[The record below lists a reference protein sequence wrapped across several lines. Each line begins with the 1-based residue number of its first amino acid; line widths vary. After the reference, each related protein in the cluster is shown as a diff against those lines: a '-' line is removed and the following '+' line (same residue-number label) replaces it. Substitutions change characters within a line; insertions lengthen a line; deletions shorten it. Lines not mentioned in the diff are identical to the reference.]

1 MHNCIVCCVQAC
13 RLLQSMIELPLEG
26 FLLTPVQ
33 KICKY
38 PLQLREL
45 LRNTDL
51 AHADYEPVSEA
62 CDSMQRMAAY
72 INERKRKMDTLQ
84 QLSLWQAA
92 VHGWQV
98 TSLQSHG

>member
-1 MHNCIVCCVQAC
+1 MSYCLLQAC
-13 RLLQSMIELPLEG
+13 RLLQGMIELPLEG

-51 AHADYEPVSEA
+51 SHADYGPVSEA
-62 CDSMQRMAAY
+62 CDTMQRMAAY
-72 INERKRKMDTLQ
+72 INERKRKMDSLQ
-84 QLSLWQAA
+84 QLCLWQAGI
-92 VHGWQV
+92 HDWQV
-98 TSLQSHG
+98 LCRQTVYC

>member
-1 MHNCIVCCVQAC
+1 
-13 RLLQSMIELPLEG
+13 MIELPLEG

-51 AHADYEPVSEA
+51 SHPDYAPVSEA

-84 QLSLWQAA
+84 QLLLWQAA
-92 VHGWQV
+92 VQGWQV
-98 TSLQSHG
+98 VYSHRIHVYWLG